1 MGRRRGETMGGKRE
15 GGGEGEKECVR
26 EGGRTRGR
34 NNDGAY
40 RGYFRSTLG

>member
-1 MGRRRGETMGGKRE
+1 MGRRRGERWGERG
-15 GGGEGEKECVR
+15 GGGEGEKECVS